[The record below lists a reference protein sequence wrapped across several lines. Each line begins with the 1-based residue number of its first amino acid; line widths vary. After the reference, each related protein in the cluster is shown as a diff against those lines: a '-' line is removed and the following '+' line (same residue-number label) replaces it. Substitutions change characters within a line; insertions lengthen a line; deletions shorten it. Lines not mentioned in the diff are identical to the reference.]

1 MASSG
6 YQFDWS
12 VIDAHFGRLMQG
24 ALLTFVL
31 TAASFVMGS
40 AFALALA
47 VGQREG
53 APWLRRVIVFYVE
66 IVRNTPFLVQILIVF
81 FVLPSIGVRLNA
93 NMAAIFAMTLN
104 FSGYASEIIRSGL
117 ASVPRSH
124 LEAACA
130 LGLSKYQTFRFVS
143 FPEALISCFP
153 ALSSQATLLMLG
165 SSVASAI
172 GADELSATANI
183 IGSETFRSFEAYAA
197 AALIYL
203 LMTITLRSAF
213 NLMYSA
219 WLVPPGFSR

>member
-1 MASSG
+1 MALSG

-12 VIDAHFGRLMQG
+12 VIEVHFDQLIQG
-24 ALLTFVL
+24 ALLTLAL
-31 TAASFVMGS
+31 TATAFVAGS
-40 AFALALA
+40 ALALA
-47 VGQREG
+47 LALGRTEG
-53 APWLRRVIVFYVE
+53 APWLRRIIISYVE
-66 IVRNTPFLVQILIVF
+66 IVRNTPFLVQILIMF
-81 FVLPSIGVRLNA
+81 FGLPAIGVRLSA
-93 NMAAIFAMTLN
+93 DAAAVVAMTLN
-104 FSGYASEIIRSGL
+104 FSGYASEIFRSGL

-124 LEAACA
+124 LEAAYA
-130 LGLSKYQTFRFVS
+130 LGLSKYQAFRFVK

-197 AALIYL
+197 AAIIYL
-203 LMTITLRSAF
+203 LMTVVIRSVF
-213 NLMYSA
+213 NLMYSV